1 MSNKVVIS
9 GDLINLII
17 DYDNNYLK
25 FNEWEL
31 SVPFS
36 KITGIELNGP
46 GLFTCGRLKIIVD
59 GKRYF
64 TKTYE
69 TFWFTV
75 DKKRFPQLDMEAR
88 RLAEK
93 LGVEIRGIDRFNVP
107 KEVYEGQ
114 FKADAEEVKKKEYRM
129 KCNVCGKIFCFTE
142 DDLEYRQN
150 QLKNAVISSIGAV
163 ANAAAG
169 SIWASNELNKSADR
183 QLNNAIDYSRCP
195 ECNST
200 DLTLLS
206 EEEFEAIKTQSQSS
220 VQEPKKTLVEQ
231 MAEYKQLLDMGVI
244 TQEEFDAKKKQL
256 LGL

>member
-36 KITGIELNGP
+36 KITGIELSGP

-75 DKKRFPQLDMEAR
+75 DKKRFPQLDTEAR

-93 LGVEIRGIDRFNVP
+93 LGVEIRGINRFNVP
-107 KEVYEGQ
+107 KGVYEGQ

-142 DDLEYRQN
+142 D
-150 QLKNAVISSIGAV
+150 
-163 ANAAAG
+163 
-169 SIWASNELNKSADR
+169 
-183 QLNNAIDYSRCP
+183 C
-195 ECNST
+195 
-200 DLTLLS
+200 
-206 EEEFEAIKTQSQSS
+206 
-220 VQEPKKTLVEQ
+220 KK
-231 MAEYKQLLDMGVI
+231 
-244 TQEEFDAKKKQL
+244 
-256 LGL
+256 